1 MFNQVVGDGANL
13 FILIVGLLIGFLNA
27 LAYVDMKKVE
37 KEQNESGKDHY
48 RVVPLPA
55 VRIVYPQ

>member
-1 MFNQVVGDGANL
+1 MFKQVIGDGANL

-37 KEQNESGKDHY
+37 KEQNESGKDH
-48 RVVPLPA
+48 
-55 VRIVYPQ
+55 